1 MEFKSKTVSRMSEA
15 YLLGRLK
22 DIMGACPVLHID
34 ESEESSKALAL
45 VRDFEKRYRLKNF
58 IRISKDSND
67 INDFIYA
74 DSFYV
79 AVPVLFTKEG
89 IFEGLNRIRFYLE
102 EHIPY
107 LLSLTGLQVPDPRES
122 SS

>member
-1 MEFKSKTVSRMSEA
+1 MSEA